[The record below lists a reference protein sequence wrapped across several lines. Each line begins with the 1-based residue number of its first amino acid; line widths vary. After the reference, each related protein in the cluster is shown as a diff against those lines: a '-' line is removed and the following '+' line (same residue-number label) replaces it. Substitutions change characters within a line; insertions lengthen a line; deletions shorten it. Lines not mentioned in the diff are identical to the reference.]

1 MSVRSFAAFAVVVLV
16 FACWGTAC
24 GDDKPPLFDPGTFT
38 GMHQQEILK
47 DCQESL
53 QCRAQMGMELPE
65 DPMNRC
71 VQDSAERLEE
81 STDRQD
87 SFLRKFGRCSNYV
100 VCDYYNC
107 ATSNVSGYGDTQI
120 DKVTHDCN
128 ASIDCEVANGS
139 FTGER
144 TSALQGCVSSRT
156 GTLDSFT
163 QTQRQRYESVFATC
177 MPLMGCMFTTCFNGG
192 MGSGM
197 ATSP

>member
-1 MSVRSFAAFAVVVLV
+1 MGVRWFAAVASVCVVL
-16 FACWGTAC
+16 ASGC
-24 GDDKPPLFDPGTFT
+24 GEEKPPLFDPSTFS
-38 GMHQQEILK
+38 GMHQQEIMK
-47 DCQESL
+47 DCAESL
-53 QCRAQMGMELPE
+53 QCRVQIGMELPD
-65 DPMNRC
+65 DPMKAC
-71 VQDSAERLEE
+71 LEQSAERLE
-81 STDRQD
+81 SSSDIQQT
-87 SFLRKFGRCSNYV
+87 FLRKFGRCMSYV